1 MIRTSFPTTLRTVA
15 LTLAVA
21 SGAASCASTSSGG
34 TSVDAD
40 DQASTTDPV
49 DDGDGDGGRADGD
62 TGSDPVDAPVDDE
75 ADGEAEGGADGEAS
89 GIRAGDGDSVA
100 DPAPVDLEVGAI
112 ELTADTDATVS
123 TLDDGRTVV
132 QGTVTVPTAGA
143 DVELADAD
151 IAVGIGPD
159 GEPSISG
166 TARVPFPTEGK
177 FADAEINQL
186 PIGEMGSAYGRD
198 LAHLGAHL
206 HDDTRYLFFAF
217 DGGLDVS
224 LPFAGEPGYE
234 ALPSTIAV
242 PTGVSAALV
251 LDPTDPYFYVG
262 TNCPDL
268 SKDDDEPE
276 QNDDKDRDDS
286 KQSDERDRDQS
297 DDGQNDDESGEAYY
311 TIEPSSLPAGQECGI
326 GISNNGNIPAP
337 ATGLGDAFTGH
348 VVVDGIVPLYAG
360 IELDGSAVIA
370 LRDPGVRT
378 VGWGDVLAT
387 VPLIDSL
394 IDIQIPLADA
404 AVEIQA
410 ESTRIGV
417 AYDGAIGGSN
427 PTYELPLVGM
437 PITIPTT
444 GSVEW
449 DARFGF
455 VDDGSGTWRIDPA
468 SYAEVSGEFGV
479 GLGQFGELIGM
490 ELSDVASQS
499 GSFRID
505 STGVTAR
512 GQSQL
517 QIHPAL
523 RSGAAADYALRID
536 AADWLQSSLEFVAD
550 VELAGH
556 TIAAADVVVGGDG
569 IAVAGEVDF
578 GFARAALSGSID
590 STGFELAG
598 EAGIDLSIDGL
609 AEASRSVTEGIT
621 SLITE
626 VEQLDGEIDRARAE
640 VRENRRNRDDAFIGA
655 KSFLQNAIDSLDE
668 LDSETAEK
676 EARIAELR
684 RKIADE
690 QDWYDGLSAGKKVLE
705 WTAHSARLTV
715 WRGEIAT
722 LNVRIFAIDDVYR
735 PAAVG
740 VLTGAQEALDLIQA
754 GLDALPVDTNPKVA
768 VLLLT
773 RNGLIGALELARGT
787 AELFE
792 IEGSLRGNVA
802 MRLASDGI
810 GGSFS
815 GELCGPN
822 RCTALPGGRVEL
834 GADTAICVE
843 LPGLGEKCLAF

>member
-1 MIRTSFPTTLRTVA
+1 MNRTSFPTILRSVA
-15 LTLAVA
+15 VTLAVA
-21 SGAASCASTSSGG
+21 AGAASCASTSEGG
-34 TSVDAD
+34 NPAHTAV
-40 DQASTTDPV
+40 
-49 DDGDGDGGRADGD
+49 
-62 TGSDPVDAPVDDE
+62 
-75 ADGEAEGGADGEAS
+75 GGADDAGQASDARTAAGETGDAPAEAAADERTDGDAS
-89 GIRAGDGDSVA
+89 GLRSGGDERGDDEPA
-100 DPAPVDLEVGAI
+100 DQEVERVDLEVGAI
-112 ELTADTDATVS
+112 ELSADTGATVS

-151 IAVGIGPD
+151 IAVGVGPD
-159 GEPSISG
+159 GEPTISG
-166 TARVPFPTEGK
+166 TARVPFPTEGR

-206 HDDTRYLFFAF
+206 VDDTQYLFFAF

-234 ALPSTIAV
+234 ALPSHISV

-262 TNCPDL
+262 TDCPDL
-268 SKDDDEPE
+268 SKDDDDK
-276 QNDDKDRDDS
+276 QGDDDRDANDS
-286 KQSDERDRDQS
+286 DANEQRD
-297 DDGQNDDESGEAYY
+297 DDRNDNDNETDDDEPGEAYY

-378 VGWGDVLAT
+378 VGWGNVLAT
-387 VPLIDSL
+387 VPLIDPL

-427 PTYELPLVGM
+427 PTYELPLIGI
-437 PITIPTT
+437 PITIPAT

-449 DARFGF
+449 EARFGF
-455 VDDGSGTWRIDPA
+455 VDDGSGAWRIDPA

-505 STGVTAR
+505 STGVTAK

-517 QIHPAL
+517 QIHPSLAT
-523 RSGAAADYALRID
+523 GATAEYALRID
-536 AADWLQSSLEFVAD
+536 ATDWLQSRLDFVAD

-556 TIAAADVVVGGDG
+556 TLAAADVTIGGQG

-578 GFARAALSGSID
+578 GFVRAALSGSID
-590 STGFELAG
+590 STGFELTG
-598 EAGIDLSIDGL
+598 DAGIELSLDGV
-609 AEASRSVTEGIT
+609 AEASRAVADGVT

-626 VEQLDGEIDRARAE
+626 VEKLDDDIDRARAE
-640 VRENRRNRDDAFIGA
+640 VRENRRNRDEAFVGA
-655 KSFLQNAIDSLDE
+655 KTFLQNAIDSLDD

-684 RKIADE
+684 GKIADE
-690 QDWYDGLSAGKKVLE
+690 QDWYDGLTAGKKVLE
-705 WTAHSARLTV
+705 WTAHAARLTV

-722 LNVRIFAIDDVYR
+722 LEVRIFAIDDVYR

-740 VLTGAQEALDLIQA
+740 VLTGAQEALDLVQA

-768 VLLLT
+768 ALLLT
-773 RNGLIGALELARGT
+773 RNGLISALELARGT
-787 AELFE
+787 AELFD

-843 LPGLGEKCLAF
+843 LPGLGEKCLTF